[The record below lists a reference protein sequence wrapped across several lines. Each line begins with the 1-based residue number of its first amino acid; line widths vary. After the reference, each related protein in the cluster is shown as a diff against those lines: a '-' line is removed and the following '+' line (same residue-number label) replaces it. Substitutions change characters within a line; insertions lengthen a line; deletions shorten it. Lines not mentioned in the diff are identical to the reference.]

1 VKDLLFITSSRN
13 RVLHV
18 EAGKQLATAIQEQ
31 KEGVKQLLDTTW
43 LLTGPKSFEIVLLL
57 RSIAAEYDLPVVVV
71 EVEAV
76 LSPAVSETP
85 TPPES

>member
-1 VKDLLFITSSRN
+1 VKDLLFITSSRK
-13 RVLHV
+13 RSLHV
-18 EAGKQLATAIQEQ
+18 EAGKKLATAIQEQ

-76 LSPAVSETP
+76 LFASAQDQQDLQGS
-85 TPPES
+85 